1 MQLGES
7 HLTANQGGS
16 MENDTT
22 GSNKIWLSFIGGGV
36 LATSLGFG
44 ALDLSPSP
52 ATAPAF
58 GIMLLLT
65 GGLLSCMAG
74 AIGLSG
80 LLAWIPGMA
89 EAENGPAQSKLYVR
103 QRTVRKAF
111 KADNPS

>member
-1 MQLGES
+1 
-7 HLTANQGGS
+7 
-16 MENDTT
+16 MENDKT
-22 GSNKIWLSFIGGGV
+22 GSKRIWLSFIGGGM
-36 LATSLGFG
+36 LATTLGFC

-65 GGLLSCMAG
+65 GGLFSCMAG
-74 AIGLSG
+74 AIGLAG
-80 LLAWIPGMA
+80 MLAWIPGMA
-89 EAENGPAQSKLYVR
+89 EIDKGPELSQRYVR